1 MRTRW
6 TDASCPLHPTGTS
19 PVRQS
24 SGRSSGVEH
33 NLAKVGVEGS
43 NPFARSNITKS
54 YRNLPIRPSRTADS
68 SACYTILLHNQGID
82 DPLSA
87 LSDAVNRGARC
98 STRLLHNGGGGLVER
113 AGWFHY
119 RRRVPD
125 ALQAVVG
132 RCEIWRS
139 LHTDILEIA
148 LSRARRLAADMDAE
162 FSATRIM
169 LGVLDDVVPKLS
181 VTMHGI
187 DLSAAL
193 ADRLTHRFEQRGSDR
208 AATAS
213 EPSLGDVY
221 RQYLSDP
228 RHDRCHRT
236 SEAYRTTERW
246 IAEFFG
252 ADTPIGAIS
261 RERCRAFVDFLMSVP
276 KNANKKYPNLTL
288 AEAVAATA
296 HDPNVPRINAANV
309 NAYLNKFAG
318 AMNWAELEGLI
329 ARNPAKGLRIPD
341 RVKRRDKRRP
351 FSAAQL
357 LRIFRAPLFTG
368 CIDDEHGYARRGRC
382 HPRRARFWVPLIALF
397 SGLRLNEIC
406 QLDVAD
412 IIELDGVPCFTVR
425 SGLDDDGGQKRVKN
439 LASERVVP
447 IHIDLRRIGLCR
459 FVTGQQSIGHTKLF
473 PEIAVGSNGYRSKN
487 FSQWFSRFLT
497 ACGAREPLTCF
508 HSFRHCF
515 RDGLRASGVSRDI
528 SLALGGWA
536 NGSSS
541 GDVADAY
548 GSGFPTRLLE
558 DGINR
563 IRFAG
568 LDLSHLIDQSGPAS

>member
-1 MRTRW
+1 MAVAVW
-6 TDASCPLHPTGTS
+6 FDALDGSIIADEFPTLFG
-19 PVRQS
+19 
-24 SGRSSGVEH
+24 
-33 NLAKVGVEGS
+33 
-43 NPFARSNITKS
+43 
-54 YRNLPIRPSRTADS
+54 
-68 SACYTILLHNQGID
+68 
-82 DPLSA
+82 PLSDGAKYGA
-87 LSDAVNRGARC
+87 LSTRTCWGLRLVERDGSPPPWTPSFHPHARC
-98 STRLLHNGGGGLVER
+98 SACST
-113 AGWFHY
+113 
-119 RRRVPD
+119 
-125 ALQAVVG
+125 AVCKNCLWPWTG
-132 RCEIWRS
+132 SI
-139 LHTDILEIA
+139 
-148 LSRARRLAADMDAE
+148 
-162 FSATRIM
+162 F
-169 LGVLDDVVPKLS
+169 P
-181 VTMHGI
+181 
-187 DLSAAL
+187 AL
-193 ADRLTHRFEQRGSDR
+193 ADRLLNRFEKRGSDS
-208 AATAS
+208 AAAAS
-213 EPSLGDVY
+213 EPSLGEVY

-228 RHDRCHRT
+228 RHNRCHRT

-296 HDPNVPRINAANV
+296 HDPTIPRINAANV
-309 NAYLNKFAG
+309 NAYLNKFSG

-368 CIDDEHGYARRGRC
+368 CVDDGHGYARRGLC

-406 QLDVAD
+406 QLDVTD

-447 IHIDLRRIGLCR
+447 IHIDLRRLGLCS
-459 FVTGQQSIGHTKLF
+459 FVTKQQTLGHTKLF
-473 PEIAVGSNGYRSKN
+473 PEIIVGSNGYRSKN
-487 FSQWFSRFLT
+487 FSQWFSRFLDT
-497 ACGAREPLTCF
+497 CGAREPLTCF

-548 GSGFPTRLLE
+548 GNGFPPRLLE

-563 IRFAG
+563 IQFTG
-568 LDLSHLIDQSGPAS
+568 LDLSHLAIEQDDLRDHA